1 MTPSLQTQL
10 QHWLTSMRPRNP
22 KEEQAVSVRT
32 DATASTFIEKVR
44 DQIAKDAR
52 ATK

>member
-1 MTPSLQTQL
+1 MPDLQSQL
-10 QHWLTSMRPRNP
+10 EQWLKSMRPRDV
-22 KEEQAVSVRT
+22 KEEQAAAVRT